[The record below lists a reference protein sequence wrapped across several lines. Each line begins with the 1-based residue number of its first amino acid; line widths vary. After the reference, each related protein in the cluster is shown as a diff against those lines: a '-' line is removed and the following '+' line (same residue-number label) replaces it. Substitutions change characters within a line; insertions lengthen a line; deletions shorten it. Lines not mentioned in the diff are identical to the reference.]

1 LWSKAHDFKPINLG
15 LLNRRITSKEHA
27 IDHLVLNNE
36 DLKEQNSMLT
46 RTFFHKKSH
55 SSIEPSI
62 FVKDSQLTLPNVVR
76 V

>member
-1 LWSKAHDFKPINLG
+1 
-15 LLNRRITSKEHA
+15 
-27 IDHLVLNNE
+27 
-36 DLKEQNSMLT
+36 MLT

-76 V
+76 VWMKPEYFGSFKYIFSIYEFAIFAKKIFTLTS